1 MSFEGQ
7 RAVVIGASTGI
18 GEATARS
25 FAAAGAEVIITGRS
39 KSRLDAAAERIGY
52 PVESR
57 EVDATDAE
65 AVAGDEPDPPRRTQL
80 VQAGLAELRRVA
92 GQVRG
97 GHLVEEILDV
107 AG

>member
-25 FAAAGAEVIITGRS
+25 FAAAGAQVIITGRS
-39 KSRLDAAAERIGY
+39 KDRLDAAAERIGY

-65 AVAGDEPDPPRRTQL
+65 AVAELFGTCGPVDHL
-80 VQAGLAELRRVA
+80 VLSASPGAVALGPFAELSEDALRQA
-92 GQVRG
+92 
-97 GHLVEEILDV
+97 
-107 AG
+107 